1 MSTQLTF
8 LSLQEGTG
16 VDVATLFRRVKTALQ
31 DVNSIENDAEND
43 IENDNENDTE
53 NDNEYG
59 SETGAEVKSD
69 STNAMASTELLEGLE
84 SLALK
89 AETDLRGKNSSAAT
103 SLETDMLTLLIAVD
117 QEIRDTQTM
126 ISSQFADFHNLP
138 YRLYAVFV
146 HHGSV
151 SFGHYY
157 IYIFDFDKKIWRKYN
172 DEYVTE
178 VQNVDEIF
186 KNDSTSNPPT
196 PYFLVYVNDSM
207 KDRLANPVCREV
219 SDISDFAGLEQ
230 TTTMEGVQ
238 PTSPAPDVNME
249 PPSYEEAAG
258 INGTPGTENTESD
271 AETTT

>member
-1 MSTQLTF
+1 M
-8 LSLQEGTG
+8 
-16 VDVATLFRRVKTALQ
+16 ATLFRRVKTALQ
-31 DVNSIENDAEND
+31 DVDSF
-43 IENDNENDTE
+43 ENDT
-53 NDNEYG
+53 
-59 SETGAEVKSD
+59 ETGAEVGSD
-69 STNAMASTELLEGLE
+69 SINVVAGTGLLDELE
-84 SLALK
+84 SLAHK
-89 AETDLRGKNSSAAT
+89 AETDLQGKSLSDTSSHK
-103 SLETDMLTLLIAVD
+103 SGMLTRFIAVD
-117 QEIRDTQTM
+117 QEIKDTQTM
-126 ISSQFADFHNLP
+126 ISSQFADFNNLP

-196 PYFLVYVNDSM
+196 PYFLVYVNDGM

-219 SDISDFAGLEQ
+219 FENMPNLPDLDQA
-230 TTTMEGVQ
+230 TAMEGVQ

-249 PPSYEEAAG
+249 PPSYEEAST
-258 INGTPGTENTESD
+258 INGTPGTGNLESD
-271 AETTT
+271 AETTTLPRPRPATDSE